1 MESFDTLTAIAV
13 PLMRINI
20 DTDQIIP
27 TRFLLRTTTAGLDAG
42 LFADW
47 RLLPDGSPNADF
59 ILNREPW
66 RHAKIMLADRNFGCG
81 SSREE
86 APRALR
92 QAGFRVVI
100 APSFGEIFF
109 GNCFRNG
116 LLPVTLDIDALM
128 LIAEQLEASGGHAQV
143 AVDLAAGQVTAP
155 GGQTFSFSTPALLRQ
170 MLLDG
175 LDEID
180 LTAQL
185 AGEIAAFR
193 SKDAQRRPWA
203 YPRAG
208 GTGREPAAQAAS

>member
-1 MESFDTLTAIAV
+1 MESFDRFSAGAV

-27 TRFLLRTTTAGLDAG
+27 TRFLLRTTTAGLGDA

-47 RLLPDGSPNADF
+47 RLLADGTPNPEF
-59 ILNREPW
+59 ILNRAPW
-66 RHAKIMLADRNFGCG
+66 SEARIMLAERNFGCG

-92 QAGFRVVI
+92 QAGFRAVI

-116 LLPVTLDIDALM
+116 LLPVRLEADALQ
-128 LIAEQLEASGGHAQV
+128 LIVAQVEASGGHAQV
-143 AVDLAAGQVTAP
+143 CVDLVAEQVTAP
-155 GGQTFSFSTPALLRQ
+155 GGETFPFSTPTLLRQ
-170 MLLDG
+170 MLLEG

-180 LTAQL
+180 LTLSLAQQ
-185 AGEIAAFR
+185 IAEFR
-193 SKDAQRRPWA
+193 QTDAQRRPWA
-203 YPRAG
+203 YAAG
-208 GTGREPAAQAAS
+208 TRD